1 MAISYPTNPD
11 FVNKSEK
18 KVYEILNGLN
28 DSWHIYS
35 NIRQHITLFE
45 KVSRG
50 EVDFIL
56 THPYL
61 GIILLEVK
69 GFGIFSK
76 NGNWYRTETVSGE
89 GERTKLIKSPYMQIE
104 NARGNLQDFLYE
116 NKELLQPII
125 KNSADFKKISIHTLV
140 VFPFLPDF
148 KNLGME
154 SEKNNTVTQKDL
166 ENIEKYLKDCIPK
179 SNFNDLKGIQDKL
192 KELIIPDINTV
203 PMKGLTRDLQKQLM
217 SSTEEQSIILNS
229 ILDNNSNIFV
239 TGPAG
244 SGKTVLAVEAARNA
258 AENDEKVLF
267 LCYNQNLGK
276 YLKNLLEDYANIEV
290 YSLFSFFSKININ
303 LKDAGTSH
311 LSPVE
316 AAPIIADLFSEN
328 FDKFSNDFNTL
339 IIDEAQDFS
348 PLFWPTFELLTEK
361 KKWFIF
367 ADKKQAITHDDWHL
381 PQLNDGSWLK
391 FPLTKYLRS
400 TKEISE
406 KVLNVFNLD
415 QLPTSISGIE
425 PEFLLSN
432 GEWNESLTVLS
443 NVIEKLF
450 EEENYDQSQVQ
461 ILIPHSRY
469 LDEVEQTKY
478 LENKKLGGIA
488 NINIESIY
496 KFKGLESEVVVI
508 IAPNIESLKSENT
521 SDIKSLMYVGMSRAT
536 TALTVIGN
544 QEIKE
549 LTNWDQ

>member
-76 NGNWYRTETVSGE
+76 NGNWYRTETVGGE
-89 GERTKLIKSPYMQIE
+89 GERTKLIKSPYLQIE

-154 SEKNNTVTQKDL
+154 SEKNNTVTQRDL
-166 ENIEKYLKDCIPK
+166 ENIEKYLKDSIPK

-381 PQLNDGSWLK
+381 PQLSDGSWLK